1 MTSDRFKYAL
11 YTGSLA
17 YLILPFLVFFG
28 GWIRQ
33 PYSTLL
39 TLLLLSGTA
48 AAIAVTGRSCH
59 TRGMLNGNIAVRD
72 VALLL
77 VPVLAVAVFTGAGG
91 WGFQYG
97 DWPKHNS
104 ILRDLVTETWPV
116 VYEIGGEQI
125 MLTYY
130 TAYQLPA
137 ALAGKLFGWDVANHV
152 LFIYTLFGLCL
163 CALWIR
169 FFTEVRWWWLFLIF
183 VGFSGMDVVGQV
195 ISTVHQEPSL
205 VEAASVLGERIRN
218 FVHLEWWGGW
228 GFAQYSS
235 IAALIVLVPNQA
247 IAGWL
252 LTALI
257 LSDTR
262 AGHLKVTALLYLGL
276 CSLWTPFV
284 GLGLV
289 PLVLF
294 LLVYE
299 WRKNGHEIQL
309 HGVLASLPNIAG
321 IATGLV
327 IAVYLFGRFQEFVLP
342 IDLESVAYRE
352 KVTLTF
358 LRLPDLFILRYLLFV
373 ILEFALLHAL
383 LYWYLYLQ
391 KEPLFRTMRGL
402 LIFCS
407 VFLLLLPFLNWGWN
421 NEPSMRSSI
430 PALFITALITIRVLA
445 DPARSSTAIRVK
457 RAILVVL
464 VVGGLNS
471 AFEMGREVFGV
482 VARGELVSIPD
493 RDEINTIFEIQE
505 ERYRNYHNFAGQYV
519 GSADSYFTRYLAR
532 H

>member
-1 MTSDRFKYAL
+1 MT
-11 YTGSLA
+11 
-17 YLILPFLVFFG
+17 
-28 GWIRQ
+28 
-33 PYSTLL
+33 
-39 TLLLLSGTA
+39 
-48 AAIAVTGRSCH
+48 
-59 TRGMLNGNIAVRD
+59 NGNIS
-72 VALLL
+72 VANIALFLI
-77 VPVLAVAVFTGAGG
+77 PVLAVAIFIGAGG

-104 ILRDLVTETWPV
+104 ILRDLVTESWPV
-116 VYEIGGEQI
+116 IYKVGGEQI

-152 LFIYTLFGLCL
+152 LFLYTVFGLAL

-169 FFTEVRWWWLFLIF
+169 LFTEVQWWWLFLVF
-183 VGFSGMDVVGQV
+183 VGFSGMDVLGQV
-195 ISTVHQEPSL
+195 ISALHQQPTL
-205 VEAASVLGERIRN
+205 TEAAAVLGDNARSFR
-218 FVHLEWWGGW
+218 HLEWWAGW

-235 IAALIVLVPNQA
+235 MAALLVLVPNQA

-262 AGHLKVTALLYLGL
+262 AGHLKLTALLYLGL

-284 GLGLV
+284 GLGLI

-294 LLVYE
+294 MLVYE
-299 WRKNGHEIQL
+299 WRKNGHDMQL
-309 HGVLASLPNIAG
+309 PGILASLPNIAG

-327 IAVYLFGRFQEFVLP
+327 IAVYLLGRFQEFVLP
-342 IDLESVAYRE
+342 IDLGSIVYEE

-358 LRLPDLFILRYLLFV
+358 LRLPNQFFLRYLLFV
-373 ILEFALLHAL
+373 LLEFALLHAL
-383 LYWYLYLQ
+383 LYWYLYRQ
-391 KEPLFRTMRGL
+391 KEPLFRPMLGL
-402 LIFCS
+402 LIFSS
-407 VFLLLLPFLNWGWN
+407 VFLLLLPLLNWGWN

-457 RAILVVL
+457 RAILGIL
-464 VVGGLNS
+464 VIGGLNA
-471 AFEMGREVFGV
+471 AFEISREIVGV
-482 VARGELVSIPD
+482 YERGELVSIPD
-493 RDEINTIFEIQE
+493 RNEIDTIFEIQE

-519 GSADSYFTRYLAR
+519 GSANSYFSRYLAR